1 MHLSRFIAIIGGL
14 ALCLAAE
21 GSERVELVSDDGGRA
36 VADAYGA
43 RLVSWRPAGG
53 EEVFAM
59 ALIRDKWRA
68 GEQVHGGLPVYWPWF
83 VFEGPEGCKIH
94 GVTSYAEWRVKERT
108 ANRVVFALD
117 DDETTH
123 RAWPH
128 RFHAELEYALGSSL
142 SATFRVTNTDTNS
155 YACTEGFHPY
165 FRVGDVRE
173 CTVSGTDGARYFCKA
188 EAEHGD
194 ARVWSGDFPCRLPHE
209 KGAGFVIEEPSAKG
223 RHPHILADPVL
234 NRKIEV
240 AYEGNIKIVVWNSG
254 PDFSPF
260 GGADD
265 PDYGLRFVCVEGAT
279 LYRDRAYTLKP
290 GETHT
295 LKLAIQIAD
304 QGENETCG
312 FAELL
317 PVEIYEKGGG
327 DVDRSSRYSI
337 AELVRDTGVETA
349 DFKLFRRL
357 VKVTNTS
364 DETRTFQAVVR
375 AASDF
380 KPTNW
385 VIPGVI
391 YGDCTFGN
399 QASPSGLE
407 RDGEPWVF
415 GYDRE
420 SIPSCTL
427 SETKDALFA
436 MFASDR
442 DRASLESACSLK
454 RLSDGRLEHRIF
466 YPVRESPVCYAFKFS
481 YVDRYDEWIT
491 LPPGATFEAESYFM
505 TGRPRWENCGYREA
519 FKAAM
524 AVLKHDHPIPA
535 MDAATAEKVSHQW
548 ILDCCEKNVE
558 EGKSKG
564 AMGTDISFRLGY
576 TARTNKRFFPPWMTE
591 AEKKLTLADLE
602 KDPSLNR
609 HWLRTYWMD
618 EMGFAGQSF
627 MTHRFAYKGAVAR
640 GDMEFAKWVLDDLDA
655 WVKLQKESGLVY
667 TRRRQKKSDHLSV
680 TELGWGLG
688 EISKIWKMLKDGGV
702 DHPLYLDFAKKLADF
717 FVAHYDESD
726 PFGRIWS
733 LKTGEKLEGGGDGGG
748 FMVKGMLELHEV
760 CGERRY
766 LDCAKKAFDR
776 YFEMDLAKF
785 RCVAGA
791 DDCNCVD
798 KESSFPYIY
807 SALELYRQTGDGH
820 YLDCA
825 ERVAAYF
832 CSWMFTYDALY
843 PETSE
848 FGRFGYHTSGGTLV
862 SCEHPAIDPY
872 ATVAIPDL
880 FDLADLTGEKAW
892 REAGRLIWV
901 NAMQDV
907 AGPDGGSMNGVLRT
921 PGSQCE
927 AHSQT
932 RWAKYRSDPVAA
944 RGNFNNQCTAFI
956 VTFRLYALDRVG
968 DPMKGR

>member
-1 MHLSRFIAIIGGL
+1 MSEAVVAKRILVAICAIV
-14 ALCLAAE
+14 AA
-21 GSERVELVSDDGGRA
+21 A
-36 VADAYGA
+36 
-43 RLVSWRPAGG
+43 
-53 EEVFAM
+53 
-59 ALIRDKWRA
+59 
-68 GEQVHGGLPVYWPWF
+68 
-83 VFEGPEGCKIH
+83 
-94 GVTSYAEWRVKERT
+94 
-108 ANRVVFALD
+108 
-117 DDETTH
+117 
-123 RAWPH
+123 
-128 RFHAELEYALGSSL
+128 
-142 SATFRVTNTDTNS
+142 
-155 YACTEGFHPY
+155 
-165 FRVGDVRE
+165 
-173 CTVSGTDGARYFCKA
+173 
-188 EAEHGD
+188 
-194 ARVWSGDFPCRLPHE
+194 
-209 KGAGFVIEEPSAKG
+209 
-223 RHPHILADPVL
+223 
-234 NRKIEV
+234 
-240 AYEGNIKIVVWNSG
+240 
-254 PDFSPF
+254 
-260 GGADD
+260 
-265 PDYGLRFVCVEGAT
+265 
-279 LYRDRAYTLKP
+279 
-290 GETHT
+290 
-295 LKLAIQIAD
+295 
-304 QGENETCG
+304 CG

-349 DFKLFRRL
+349 DFKLCRRL

-364 DETRTFQAVVR
+364 NEARTFQAVVR

-399 QASPSGLE
+399 QVSPSGLE

-415 GYDRE
+415 GYDRA
-420 SIPSCTL
+420 SVPSCTL

-442 DRASLESACSLK
+442 DRASLESSCSLK
-454 RLSDGRLEHRIF
+454 RLPDGRLEHRIF
-466 YPVRESPVCYAFKFS
+466 YPIRESPVCYAFKFS

-524 AVLKHDHPIPA
+524 AVLKHDHPIPV

-548 ILDCCEKNVE
+548 ILDCCEKNVA

-591 AEKKLTLADLE
+591 AEKKLSLADLE

-618 EMGFAGQSF
+618 EMGFAGQNF

-640 GDMEFAKWVLDDLDA
+640 GDMEFAKWVLDDLDS

-667 TRRRQKKSDHLSV
+667 TRRRQKKTDHLSV

-717 FVAHYDESD
+717 FVAHYDEAD

-760 CGERRY
+760 CGDRRY

-776 YFEMDLAKF
+776 YFEMDLARF

-807 SALELYRQTGDGH
+807 SALELYRQTGDRH

-825 ERVAAYF
+825 ERVATYF

-843 PETSE
+843 PPTSE

-880 FDLADLTGEKAW
+880 FNLADLTGEKVW

-907 AGPDGGSMNGVLRT
+907 AGPEGGSMNGVLRT

-968 DPMKGR
+968 DPMK